1 MSRPRL
7 APFLLAVCLVLSV
20 AVAGCASGG
29 SGGRT
34 TLRRDIGNVMIPPL
48 TTAREKVFG
57 KYQIPMYREEG
68 TSRSIM
74 WETDW
79 LPRQPAPEETAAGVT
94 GGRNRITIR
103 GTYVEERMDGTP
115 VLRVRL
121 EVENQI
127 RTALNPEW
135 HPGPMPEAVEDR
147 FEEIYDD
154 LMLEVRA
161 GIIR

>member
-1 MSRPRL
+1 MRRLRL
-7 APFLLAVCLVLSV
+7 APSLLAIGLVLSV

-34 TLRRDIGNVMIPPL
+34 TFRRDIGNVMIPPL
-48 TTAREKVFG
+48 TVAREKVFG
-57 KYQIPMYREEG
+57 KYQIPMFREEG

-79 LPRQPAPEETAAGVT
+79 MPRQPAPEEAGAGVT
-94 GGRNRITIR
+94 GGRNRIIIR

-121 EVENQI
+121 EVENQV
-127 RTALNPEW
+127 RTSMNPEW
-135 HPGPMPEAVEDR
+135 HPGPMPESVEER
-147 FEEIYDD
+147 FEEVYDD